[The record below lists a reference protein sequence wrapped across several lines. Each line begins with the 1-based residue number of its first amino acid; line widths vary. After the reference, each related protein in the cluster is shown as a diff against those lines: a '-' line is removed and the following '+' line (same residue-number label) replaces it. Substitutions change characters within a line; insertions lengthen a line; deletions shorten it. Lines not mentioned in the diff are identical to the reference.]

1 MMDEIVIRR
10 LGYLDLF
17 VASVFT
23 GVCLFLVVLMYQLV
37 KEHPLNNELRKARK
51 IDEFI
56 YKQLARNLYRE
67 DLDSLPPVIGE
78 GNDVYTVEK
87 CGSVMEGYGFFSD
100 EITGTEQDID
110 VMVSPKLLNVQEM
123 DIDDRH
129 APVGFVWVKLH
140 NVLPRVETLKSALF
154 EVLKKGNEQFVSANA
169 IYHHF
174 LTTAQSSSDD
184 DFNVVQNEPAITL
197 KAKDKQ
203 KYGYMGVIDL
213 AVSLRFSKWPTVAE
227 EWLNRGSRDSLLLS
241 VGTIQKIARAGCHL
255 VYKPSGLSDDPELD
269 WRFSFSKAEKTL
281 LQYHNDKHALKLCYI
296 MLRYVYKKY
305 FKPRLINKK
314 VLASYYLKTTF
325 LWLAETDSGF
335 DYYNVDDR
343 RLGSLFLFMTKSLTD
358 AYKKRV
364 LSHYFIHHWN
374 LLWGFS
380 KEEVQQVTDLLEEL
394 SQSPKDYIT
403 YIPDTKK
410 YVAPL
415 ATQNGGTYKELLT
428 TIDESYTRHFLA
440 QVLVIASSM
449 FATLVFVKCV
459 LNVLSLDIAVCSF
472 S

>member
-1 MMDEIVIRR
+1 
-10 LGYLDLF
+10 
-17 VASVFT
+17 
-23 GVCLFLVVLMYQLV
+23 
-37 KEHPLNNELRKARK
+37 
-51 IDEFI
+51 
-56 YKQLARNLYRE
+56 
-67 DLDSLPPVIGE
+67 
-78 GNDVYTVEK
+78 
-87 CGSVMEGYGFFSD
+87 
-100 EITGTEQDID
+100 
-110 VMVSPKLLNVQEM
+110 
-123 DIDDRH
+123 
-129 APVGFVWVKLH
+129 
-140 NVLPRVETLKSALF
+140 
-154 EVLKKGNEQFVSANA
+154 
-169 IYHHF
+169 
-174 LTTAQSSSDD
+174 
-184 DFNVVQNEPAITL
+184 
-197 KAKDKQ
+197 
-203 KYGYMGVIDL
+203 
-213 AVSLRFSKWPTVAE
+213 
-227 EWLNRGSRDSLLLS
+227 
-241 VGTIQKIARAGCHL
+241 
-255 VYKPSGLSDDPELD
+255 
-269 WRFSFSKAEKTL
+269 
-281 LQYHNDKHALKLCYI
+281 

-403 YIPDTKK
+403 YIHDTKK

-428 TIDESYTRHFLA
+428 IIDESYTRHFLA